1 MWCALRRRK
10 GMEMLEAVS
19 VIGAGLAGCEA
30 AFQLAERGIPV
41 KLHEMKPE
49 KRQPAHKADTFAE
62 LEQSLCWCGKKA
74 TMNTRVD
81 AQGRVIRE
89 GEQVLIDTGE
99 AVTYIGLCYKH
110 WKQGKSGLCG
120 NV

>member
-1 MWCALRRRK
+1 
-10 GMEMLEAVS
+10 
-19 VIGAGLAGCEA
+19 
-30 AFQLAERGIPV
+30 
-41 KLHEMKPE
+41 
-49 KRQPAHKADTFAE
+49 
-62 LEQSLCWCGKKA
+62 
-74 TMNTRVD
+74 MNTRVD

>member
-1 MWCALRRRK
+1 MAALCLSLLCATAMADETPEQTEPPVVTLNK
-10 GMEMLEAVS
+10 TSLTLAAGDTALLTASVSDGQAVTWTSLTTS
-19 VIGAGLAGCEA
+19 VA
-30 AFQLAERGIPV
+30 
-41 KLHEMKPE
+41 
-49 KRQPAHKADTFAE
+49 
-62 LEQSLCWCGKKA
+62 S
-74 TMNTRVD
+74 VD